1 MALPT
6 VTETLLQHQNA
17 AHESLVA
24 LKQAYEDYEP
34 YGWYSDMFSHALFH
48 ANVAVSNYEFCM
60 ELYNREWYQEELET
74 HRNQNPI
81 RSIENMLRLFAKLR
95 QTPTSRPSRSS
106 RSRHSSQ
113 K

>member
-1 MALPT
+1 MRRAI
-6 VTETLLQHQNA
+6 TLLQHQNA

-24 LKQAYEDYEP
+24 LKQAYKDYEP
-34 YGWYSDMFSHALFH
+34 DGWYLLMFSHALFD

-60 ELYNREWYQEELET
+60 HLYNREWHQEELEV
-74 HRNQNPI
+74 HRKQNPV
-81 RSIENMLRLFAKLR
+81 RSIGNMLRLLAKLR

-106 RSRHSSQ
+106 SSRHLSQ